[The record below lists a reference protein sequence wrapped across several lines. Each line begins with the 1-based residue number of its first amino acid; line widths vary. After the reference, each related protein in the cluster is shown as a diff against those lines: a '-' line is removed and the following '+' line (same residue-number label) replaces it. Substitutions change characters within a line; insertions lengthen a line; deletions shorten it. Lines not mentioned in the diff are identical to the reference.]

1 MMVIIGS
8 LLLTTIFVLQECFYS
23 GDYICS
29 SSLKATFTFS
39 THSHDDLFDP
49 DMIYYVLLAFVID
62 QRNPVVFIWL
72 FVFVTKQLQITYW
85 KILSV
90 QSQ

>member
-1 MMVIIGS
+1 MALCYLQLFLFYRNVFILEI
-8 LLLTTIFVLQECFYS
+8 TFVL
-23 GDYICS
+23 

-62 QRNPVVFIWL
+62 QRDTVVFIWL